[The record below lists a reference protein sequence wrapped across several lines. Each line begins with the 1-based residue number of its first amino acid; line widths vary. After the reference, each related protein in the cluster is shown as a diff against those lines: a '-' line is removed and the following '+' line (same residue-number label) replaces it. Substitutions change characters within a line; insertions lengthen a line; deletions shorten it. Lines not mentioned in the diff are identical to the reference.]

1 MNKDGSKKVMQLHFN
16 GEDQINL
23 KEKIR
28 LAAFKKRMT
37 QQDYMRE
44 AARVQVE
51 KDLSEKDQESLK
63 SAK

>member
-1 MNKDGSKKVMQLHFN
+1 MQLHFN

-44 AARVQVE
+44 AARIQVE
-51 KDLSEKDQESLK
+51 KDLSEQDQQSLK